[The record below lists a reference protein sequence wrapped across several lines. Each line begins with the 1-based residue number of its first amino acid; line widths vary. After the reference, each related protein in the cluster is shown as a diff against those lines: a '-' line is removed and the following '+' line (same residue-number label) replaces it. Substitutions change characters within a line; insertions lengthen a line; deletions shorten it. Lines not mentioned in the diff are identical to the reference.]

1 MTDLQNLFYITH
13 YAILLP
19 NLEISLFISLFYL
32 FLFPSIVSC
41 LSEAGAV
48 YKLFF
53 FAYVPTFLREYCV
66 ILLYSMLFT
75 QYGVYL
81 LNV

>member
-1 MTDLQNLFYITH
+1 MTDLQQLFYITH

-32 FLFPSIVSC
+32 FLFPSIVSR

-48 YKLFF
+48 YKFIF
-53 FAYVPTFLREYCV
+53 FAYVRKFLREHV
-66 ILLYSMLFT
+66 KT
-75 QYGVYL
+75 RHK
-81 LNV
+81 